1 MYNALSMKITLASGA
16 KARLSLLVTFSALN
30 FRDKF
35 EPRSL
40 KKLSIKRRVGII
52 ALRNRY
58 CKK

>member
-16 KARLSLLVTFSALN
+16 EARLSLLVTFSALN

-40 KKLSIKRRVGII
+40 KKIV
-52 ALRNRY
+52 Y
-58 CKK
+58 KKACRHPSLAK